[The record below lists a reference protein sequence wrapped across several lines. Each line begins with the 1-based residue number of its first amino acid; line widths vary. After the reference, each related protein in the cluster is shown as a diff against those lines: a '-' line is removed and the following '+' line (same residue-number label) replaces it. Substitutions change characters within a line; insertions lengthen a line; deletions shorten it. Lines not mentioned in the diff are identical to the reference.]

1 MGVSLCEFESR
12 PPHSMT
18 EAEQPASV
26 FLFIPLIYNQFKSR
40 PENRG
45 YIWPSPAQSKLREP
59 RQRARAAYF
68 VPLAGVFAGSL
79 CRHCR
84 LDRQSGRGRDAR
96 SGSGMTWSFRIS
108 SLCSDIPTFFQ
119 NVFPDFVALLRH
131 PDFLSECLSGF
142 RRFAPTS
149 RLSFRMSFRI
159 SSLCSDIPLRLR
171 RGGAKTNDRG
181 AAKRA

>member
-12 PPHSMT
+12 PPHSTT

-26 FLFIPLIYNQFKSR
+26 FLFIVLIYNQFKSR
-40 PENRG
+40 PENRS
-45 YIWPSPAQSKLREP
+45 YIWPSLGQSKLD
-59 RQRARAAYF
+59 
-68 VPLAGVFAGSL
+68 GVFAGSL

-131 PDFLSECLSGF
+131 P
-142 RRFAPTS
+142 APPAAGRS
-149 RLSFRMSFRI
+149 KNKSQRCCQA
-159 SSLCSDIPLRLR
+159 SLTIPL
-171 RGGAKTNDRG
+171 
-181 AAKRA
+181 